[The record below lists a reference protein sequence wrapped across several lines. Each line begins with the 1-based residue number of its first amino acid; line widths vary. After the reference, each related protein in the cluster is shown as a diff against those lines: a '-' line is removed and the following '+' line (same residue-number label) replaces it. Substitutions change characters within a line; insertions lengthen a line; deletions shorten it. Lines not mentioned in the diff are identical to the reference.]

1 MSTSGSRNGDSTK
14 SEIRDDLNP
23 EIRKEIEA
31 LGWECT
37 NDDANI
43 GDDRH
48 FEKTTDGKKEVI
60 WQCIH
65 WCYGIGERVC
75 WARAYIN
82 GRCSDHKYYAGELMD
97 AINNVNQEEK
107 EKV

>member
-1 MSTSGSRNGDSTK
+1 MK

-48 FEKTTDGKKEVI
+48 FEKTTDGKKKLFGSVS
-60 WQCIH
+60 
-65 WCYGIGERVC
+65 IGVM
-75 WARAYIN
+75 
-82 GRCSDHKYYAGELMD
+82 ELV
-97 AINNVNQEEK
+97 NVFVGQEPI
-107 EKV
+107 